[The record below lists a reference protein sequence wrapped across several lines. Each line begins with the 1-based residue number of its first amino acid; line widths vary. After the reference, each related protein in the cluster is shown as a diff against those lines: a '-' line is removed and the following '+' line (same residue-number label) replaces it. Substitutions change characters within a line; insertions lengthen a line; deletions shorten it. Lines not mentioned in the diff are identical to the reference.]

1 MIRRRAA
8 CRGFTLVE
16 ALIATSLIALIGV
29 MILVSMRTGFR
40 MWARSGS
47 LAAGIEETTFAQG
60 FLRRAI
66 EGAYPR
72 LKPDGAG
79 AVDFEGDS
87 ASLEFQGPSL
97 SAIAIAGRVRY
108 RMAVETGEEGEALVL
123 SLLPEIGQTGA
134 ANADETL
141 LRGARSIRI
150 SYLAHE
156 ASEWTDQWRDEGGMP
171 DLVRISVEFPDKG
184 ARHWPEFVVRPLIS
198 ADVDCRLDPLTRGCK
213 GRRR

>member
-1 MIRRRAA
+1 MRRRRAA

-16 ALIATSLIALIGV
+16 ALIATSLIALLGV

-47 LAAGIEETTFAQG
+47 LAADIEETAFAQG

-79 AVDFEGDS
+79 AVDFDGDS
-87 ASLEFQGPSL
+87 TSLEFQGPSL
-97 SAIAIAGRVRY
+97 SAIAVAGRIRY
-108 RMAVETGEEGEALVL
+108 RIAVETGEEGDALIL
-123 SLLPEIGQTGA
+123 SLRPEFGQASA
-134 ANADETL
+134 ADADETL

-150 SYLAHE
+150 SYLAHGS
-156 ASEWTDQWRDEGGMP
+156 SEWADNWRDEGGMP
-171 DLVRISVEFPDKG
+171 DLIRISVEFSDNDL
-184 ARHWPEFVVRPLIS
+184 RHWPEFVVRPLIS

>member
-1 MIRRRAA
+1 MRRRAA

-16 ALIATSLIALIGV
+16 ALVATSLIALLCV
-29 MILVSMRTGFR
+29 MIFVGMQTGFR
-40 MWARSGS
+40 MWTRSGS
-47 LAAGIEETTFAQG
+47 LAADIEETAFAQG

-72 LKPDGAG
+72 LKPDGSG

-87 ASLEFQGPSL
+87 TNLEFLGPSL

-108 RMAVETGEEGEALVL
+108 RIEAQPGEEGGALAL
-123 SLLPEIGQTGA
+123 SVRPDIGSAGA
-134 ANADETL
+134 PNANETL
-141 LRGARSIRI
+141 LQGARSIRI
-150 SYLAHE
+150 SYLARGS
-156 ASEWTDQWRDEGGMP
+156 SEWTDHWRDESGLP
-171 DLVRISVEFPDKG
+171 ELVRILVEFPDKDV
-184 ARHWPEFVVRPLIS
+184 RQWPDLVVRPLLS